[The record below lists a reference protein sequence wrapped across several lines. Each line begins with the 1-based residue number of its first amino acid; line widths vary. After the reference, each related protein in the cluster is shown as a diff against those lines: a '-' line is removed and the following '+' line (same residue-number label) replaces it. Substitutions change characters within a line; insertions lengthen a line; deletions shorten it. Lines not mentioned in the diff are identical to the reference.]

1 MLLLFEVNDSVRNVE
16 IFTEAPFVAGTQYGR
31 NSSCQ
36 VVMDV
41 GGGEVGKW
49 FKKFRGLPCVQSA
62 REVLA
67 RAE

>member
-16 IFTEAPFVAGTQYGR
+16 MFAEAPFVAGAQYGR

-36 VVMDV
+36 EVVDV

-49 FKKFRGLPCVQSA
+49 FKKVQGIAMCSKA
-62 REVLA
+62 PVK
-67 RAE
+67 